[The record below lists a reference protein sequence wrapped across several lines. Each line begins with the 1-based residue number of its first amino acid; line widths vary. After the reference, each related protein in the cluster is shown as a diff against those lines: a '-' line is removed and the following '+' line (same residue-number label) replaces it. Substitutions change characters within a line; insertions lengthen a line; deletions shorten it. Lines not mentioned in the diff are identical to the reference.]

1 MKIMHIGQLI
11 GGLDVYIRNSVA
23 YLNDEFIDFVIIHGK
38 DDKSRPVIRNNN
50 IVKEYTVSLSR
61 SLNFWKD
68 LLCLIQV
75 IKLIVKERPDKIH
88 CHSAKGGMIGR
99 VAGLL
104 TQTKTFYTPHAF
116 SFLSSSSKLKY
127 KIFLFL
133 ERITRFNSYLLACS
147 ESERQMG
154 IKLVGYK
161 EERALV
167 WHNSVPDASWKHGK
181 IEVTKEHFISYIGR
195 PCYQKNPF
203 FLLDV
208 IRKVMEV
215 DSSIKFYLLGVGYHS
230 PYLEEMQKR
239 ISELHIE
246 DNIILQPW
254 LLHDDCLEYV
264 RKSMFYLTVSL
275 YEGLPLSVIEAMSL
289 GKAVVASDVTG
300 NKDCVIN
307 GVNGYLLPFDADVFA
322 QKILEL
328 LKNEDRR
335 KTFEINSR
343 KIYLSKFQ
351 IEKQIFMLQTIYRR
365 R

>member
-1 MKIMHIGQLI
+1 MWCIKSFCLSQKTSNSTNHSSFCTMAMNF
-11 GGLDVYIRNSVA
+11 IRS
-23 YLNDEFIDFVIIHGK
+23 FF
-38 DDKSRPVIRNNN
+38 NN
-50 IVKEYTVSLSR
+50 
-61 SLNFWKD
+61 
-68 LLCLIQV
+68 
-75 IKLIVKERPDKIH
+75 
-88 CHSAKGGMIGR
+88 
-99 VAGLL
+99 
-104 TQTKTFYTPHAF
+104 
-116 SFLSSSSKLKY
+116 
-127 KIFLFL
+127 
-133 ERITRFNSYLLACS
+133 
-147 ESERQMG
+147 
-154 IKLVGYK
+154 
-161 EERALV
+161 
-167 WHNSVPDASWKHGK
+167 
-181 IEVTKEHFISYIGR
+181 
-195 PCYQKNPF
+195 
-203 FLLDV
+203 
-208 IRKVMEV
+208 
-215 DSSIKFYLLGVGYHS
+215 KFYLLGVGYHS

-365 R
+365 S